1 MMSEEQIRKRKSYTM
16 FKKIAQMIK
25 QGKQGEILKEIH
37 NSIDERRG
45 YGSETNS
52 VYAEQSLN
60 LVIKEEFN
68 KGDGHA

>member
-1 MMSEEQIRKRKSYTM
+1 M

-25 QGKQGEILKEIH
+25 QGKRKETLKLIH
-37 NSIDERRG
+37 ESIDERRG

-52 VYAEQSLN
+52 VYAEESLN

-68 KGDGHA
+68 KGDGHVWNNKKNKANV